1 MFLTLNDFEENIKD
15 SNFTGDFN
23 KEQIKRIRAH
33 LLRFRDARDL
43 LSSSLFKSWYKLLSP
58 EQRLSIKFEMNE
70 NTYVTLLQT
79 ILEGLFPSA
88 SLLHP
93 HFAPSSLQQRDHGD
107 DPHSRHPQHSH
118 RQFVGVGLLNSA
130 SSCHGDLHWMGHPP
144 TRAANP

>member
-1 MFLTLNDFEENIKD
+1 LFLTLNDFEENIKD

-93 HFAPSSLQQRDHGD
+93 HFAPSSAAFDSVLVPEEDLLFGQKRLLQT
-107 DPHSRHPQHSH
+107 
-118 RQFVGVGLLNSA
+118 LLLFLFLPLQLSV
-130 SSCHGDLHWMGHPP
+130 
-144 TRAANP
+144 